1 MIGVFDIS
9 KSVIELLKNNGFLVV
24 PMETREGFKKPA
36 CSVDV
41 YLSEATMLNYYAEE
55 DIFAAEIRYYPHKE
69 TYEELIRAA
78 DKLKSVI
85 LFNPLKINGRCIDT
99 NTISFERDGISLFAM
114 MEYRFTQN
122 PHEDDEAMEP
132 IENLEMEGI

>member
-9 KSVIELLKNNGFLVV
+9 KAIIELLKNSGFHVV
-24 PMETREGFKKPA
+24 PLETREGFRKPA

-41 YLSEATMLNYYAEE
+41 FPSEATMQNYYAE
-55 DIFAAEIRYYPHKE
+55 DDVFSAEIRYYPHKE

-78 DKLKSVI
+78 DKMKKII
-85 LFNPLKINGRCIDT
+85 LLNPLKINGRCIDT
-99 NTISFERDGISLFAM
+99 DTISFERDGVSLYAM